1 MRIFVLPEPELCN
14 FTEAEDLQLVEF
26 EQKIQ
31 NIYNYTYN
39 QNEFNYQCTLLSIL
53 QTKQNRLKLNTKL
66 HDLPNVITPFI
77 NIPPDKSSY
86 KFLLWNIQGNSY
98 AKKIILNMLHPHFVT
113 LIEPWIAYDLGS
125 KYLNFNGYKSN
136 EKLQIQIASGS
147 CLNTT

>member
-1 MRIFVLPEPELCN
+1 MRIFVLPDLELCN
-14 FTEAEDLQLVEF
+14 FTEAEDLQLAEF
-26 EQKIQ
+26 EEKIQ
-31 NIYNYTYN
+31 NIYKYTSN
-39 QNEFNYQCTLLSIL
+39 QNEFNHQCTLLSIL
-53 QTKQNRLKLNTKL
+53 QTKQNSLKLNTKI

-77 NIPPDKSSY
+77 NTPPDKSSY

-113 LIEPWIAYDLGS
+113 LIEPWIAYDLGG
-125 KYLNFNGYKSN
+125 KYLNFNGTKSN